1 MILQMENLKNQKMMM
16 KENFKI
22 LAKYIKDIS
31 SETPD
36 VETFLFVREN
46 ISKYQLNI
54 DITSKPLKNKMI
66 EVNTILKF
74 EDKENNEKK
83 SYFEI
88 IYVSIVRVGEDI
100 KDKKSM
106 EKIILCDVQN
116 LIYPDLES
124 AFLNLVHNSGF
135 PNIKIEKKIDF
146 NKLYNEKFN

>member
-1 MILQMENLKNQKMMM
+1 M